1 MDHFPREVSP
11 AELASQIAAGRAPY
25 VLDVRSTREY
35 RQGHVPGA
43 AHVPFWLLPL
53 RMDLVTAGPEDPVV
67 IYCGH
72 GPRAQFARTVLE
84 RRGYRRV
91 MLLAGHMSG
100 WRRARLPIDS
110 TDT

>member
-1 MDHFPREVSP
+1 MAGHSRDVLSSD
-11 AELASQIAAGRAPY
+11 LASQIAAGVAPY

-53 RMDLVTAGPEDPVV
+53 RVDLVTAGREDPVV

-72 GPRAQFARTVLE
+72 GPRAQFARMVLE
-84 RRGYRRV
+84 RRGYRDVR
-91 MLLAGHMSG
+91 LLSGHMSA
-100 WRRARLPIDS
+100 WRRAEL
-110 TDT
+110 